1 MQTLKK
7 TEIEKALSEL
17 DHWNH
22 EGEFIKR
29 SLTFEN
35 FKEAFSFMS
44 RVAFEAEELM
54 HHPNWDNVY
63 NKVNISLNTHDAG
76 GITQKDIDLAA
87 RIDAIAK
94 S

>member
-1 MQTLKK
+1 MQTLKE

-17 DHWNH
+17 DQWNH

-44 RVAFEAEELM
+44 RVAFEAEELT

>member
-1 MQTLKK
+1 MQTLQK
-7 TEIEKALSEL
+7 TEIEAALNEL
-17 DHWNH
+17 DQWSQDGN
-22 EGEFIKR
+22 FIKR
-29 SLTFEN
+29 SFTFEN
-35 FKEAFSFMS
+35 FKEAFTFMS
-44 RVAFEAEELM
+44 RVAFEAEELT